1 MRDELGPTS
10 TRSLLRLILGVAG
23 VVIILAAMWAARSMV
38 NLILLAF
45 LLTLLAYP
53 LLRWLRGRGWSFR
66 AAYLAVLVV
75 INVALLAIL
84 LLGVL
89 SLAQVAVN
97 VPQYLERFQTQTATL
112 NAGQSGV
119 DASPLGSAANDAAA
133 SVLNTLAG
141 VAAGMVGL
149 IVGSVFLILIVA
161 YMLLESESFAALLQ
175 RIVGA
180 ENPTYQRVAASTS
193 AVVTYI
199 TITAWVNLLIAAGD
213 VAFLWLL
220 GVPHVLLWGVVSFI
234 FGFIPY
240 IGYWIA
246 LLPPLVLAFG
256 IHGIW
261 GAVAV
266 LLGYWLIN
274 GLFSQLVAPRLYG
287 KGLDLSVTLTLVAVL
302 FWAWLLG
309 PIGGMLAVPLTAV
322 IKSALLANYP
332 ETAWLATVL
341 GDSRAAKESDQQPS
355 AT

>member
-10 TRSLLRLILGVAG
+10 TKSLLRLILGVAG
-23 VVIILAAMWAARSMV
+23 TAIILAAMWAAAGMV

-45 LLTLLAYP
+45 LITLLAVP
-53 LLRWLRGRGWSFR
+53 LLQWLRRRGWSFR
-66 AAYLAVLVV
+66 AAYLATNLAILVSAV
-75 INVALLAIL
+75 AIL

-89 SLAQVAVN
+89 ALGQVAVN
-97 VPQYLERFQTQTATL
+97 VPQYIDRFQAQTA
-112 NAGQSGV
+112 AMSGSAEQSGAEV
-119 DASPLGSAANDAAA
+119 PPVAATANEAAA
-133 SVLNTLAG
+133 TVLNTLAG

-149 IVGSVFLILIVA
+149 IVGGVFLLLIVA
-161 YMLLESESFAALLQ
+161 FMLLESESFARLLQ
-175 RIVGA
+175 RTVGA
-180 ENPTYQRVAASTS
+180 ENPSYQRVAASTS

-199 TITAWVNLLIAAGD
+199 TITAWVNIMIAAGD

-302 FWAWLLG
+302 FWSWLLG

-341 GDSRAAKESDQQPS
+341 GDSRAAKD
-355 AT
+355 A